1 MVERLNGIEKVR
13 GSTPLISTNKKTS
26 QTYHF
31 VKSGTI
37 VLGLPKG
44 SLQESTFALFKRA
57 GFDVSCS
64 SRSYIP
70 SINDDEIACRLLRPQ
85 EMSRYVELGLL
96 DAGICGYD
104 WVYEN
109 GSDVREI
116 CELNYSKSTANPV
129 RWVLAVPNDS
139 KIKTVKDL
147 EGKRI
152 STEAIGL
159 TKRYL
164 KKHGVKADVEF
175 SWGATE
181 VKAPELVDAI
191 VDLTETGSSLRANN
205 LRIVDTILVSTTRF
219 IANKDS
225 WKSPAKRRKLE
236 QLQMLLTGALEAR
249 RRVLLKCN
257 APSKSLDKVTSIM
270 PSLHAPTVNALHG
283 GDWFAVESVVEEG
296 LVRDLIPRLIAAGAT
311 GIIELPLN
319 KIIY

>member
-1 MVERLNGIEKVR
+1 MAI
-13 GSTPLISTNKKTS
+13 I
-26 QTYHF
+26 
-31 VKSGTI
+31 
-37 VLGLPKG
+37 LGLPKG

-57 GFDVSCS
+57 GFNVTCS
-64 SRSYIP
+64 SRSYVPVI
-70 SINDDEIACRLLRPQ
+70 DDEEIKCRLLRPQ

-109 GSDVREI
+109 GSDVQEV
-116 CELNYSKSTANPV
+116 CELNYSKQTSNPV

-147 EGKRI
+147 KGKRI
-152 STEAIGL
+152 ATEAVGL
-159 TKRYL
+159 VKRYL
-164 KKHGVKADVEF
+164 KKNKVNADVEF

-205 LRIVDTILVSTTRF
+205 LRIVDTILTSTTRL
-219 IANKDS
+219 IANKKS
-225 WKSPAKRRKLE
+225 WKNAAKRTKLE
-236 QLQMLLTGALEAR
+236 QLKMLLTGALDAQ

-257 APSKSLDKVTSIM
+257 ASAKALSKVVKEL
-270 PSLHAPTVNALHG
+270 PALHAPTVNRLNDEG
-283 GDWFAVESVVEEG
+283 WYAVESVVEERK
-296 LVRDLIPRLIAAGAT
+296 VRDLIPALTKAGAT

-319 KIIY
+319 KIVF

>member
-1 MVERLNGIEKVR
+1 MA
-13 GSTPLISTNKKTS
+13 
-26 QTYHF
+26 
-31 VKSGTI
+31 I

-57 GFDVSCS
+57 GFTVTCS

-70 SINDDEIACRLLRPQ
+70 TIDDPEIKCRLLRPQ

-109 GSDVREI
+109 GSDVQEV
-116 CELNYSKSTANPV
+116 CELNYSKATSNPV

-139 KIKTVKDL
+139 KIKSVKDL
-147 EGKRI
+147 AGKRI
-152 STEAIGL
+152 SSEAVGL
-159 TKRYL
+159 VKRYL
-164 KKHGVKADVEF
+164 KQNGVKADVEF

-205 LRIVDTILVSTTRF
+205 LRIVDTILTSTTRL
-219 IANKDS
+219 IANKKA
-225 WKSPAKRRKLE
+225 WKVKAKREKLE
-236 QLQMLLTGALEAR
+236 QLKMLLLGALDAQK
-249 RRVLLKCN
+249 RVLIKLN
-257 APSKSLDKVTSIM
+257 APAKKLEKITAAL
-270 PSLHAPTVNALHG
+270 PALHAPTVNKLNDA
-283 GDWFAVESVVEEG
+283 DWFAVESVVEEHQ
-296 LVRDLIPRLIAAGAT
+296 VRDLIPILRAAGAT

-319 KIIY
+319 KVIF

>member
-1 MVERLNGIEKVR
+1 MA
-13 GSTPLISTNKKTS
+13 
-26 QTYHF
+26 
-31 VKSGTI
+31 I

-57 GFDVSCS
+57 GFNVSCS
-64 SRSYIP
+64 SRSYYP
-70 SINDDEIACRLLRPQ
+70 SIDDEEIKCRLLRPQ

-109 GSDVREI
+109 GSDVAAI
-116 CELNYSKSTANPV
+116 CELSDPHATSNPL

-147 EGKRI
+147 KGKRI
-152 STEAIGL
+152 STEALGIVN
-159 TKRYL
+159 RYL
-164 KKHGVKADVEF
+164 KANGVKANVEF

-205 LRIVDTILVSTTRF
+205 LRIVDTILTSTTRL
-219 IANKDS
+219 IANKKA
-225 WKSPAKRRKLE
+225 WKDKAKRAKIE
-236 QLQMLLTGALEAR
+236 QLKMLLTAALDAQK
-249 RRVLLKCN
+249 RVLIKLN
-257 APSKSLDKVTSIM
+257 APAKKLEKITAAL
-270 PSLHAPTVNALHG
+270 PALHAPTINKLNDA
-283 GDWFAVESVVEEG
+283 DWYAVESVVEERQ
-296 LVRDLIPRLIAAGAT
+296 VRDLVPVLKAAGAT

-319 KIIY
+319 KIIF

>member
-1 MVERLNGIEKVR
+1 MGVIVINYVLSRFGESFEMA
-13 GSTPLISTNKKTS
+13 
-26 QTYHF
+26 
-31 VKSGTI
+31 I

-57 GFDVSCS
+57 GFTVTCS

-70 SINDDEIACRLLRPQ
+70 TIDDPEIKCRLLRPQ

-109 GSDVREI
+109 GSDVQEV
-116 CELNYSKSTANPV
+116 CELNYSKATSNPV

-139 KIKTVKDL
+139 KIKSVRDL
-147 EGKRI
+147 NGKRI
-152 STEAIGL
+152 SSEAVGL
-159 TKRYL
+159 VKRYL
-164 KKHGVKADVEF
+164 KKNGVKADVEF

-205 LRIVDTILVSTTRF
+205 LRIVDTILTSTTRL
-219 IANKDS
+219 IANKKA
-225 WKSPAKRRKLE
+225 WKVKAKREKLE
-236 QLQMLLTGALEAR
+236 QLKMLLTGALEAQK
-249 RRVLLKCN
+249 RVLLKLN
-257 APSKSLDKVTSIM
+257 APAKKLDKITAAL
-270 PSLHAPTVNALHG
+270 PALHAPTVNKLNDAE
-283 GDWFAVESVVEEG
+283 WFAVESVVDEHQ
-296 LVRDLIPRLIAAGAT
+296 VRDLIPVLRAAGAT

-319 KIIY
+319 KVIF

>member
-1 MVERLNGIEKVR
+1 MG
-13 GSTPLISTNKKTS
+13 
-26 QTYHF
+26 
-31 VKSGTI
+31 I

-44 SLQESTFALFKRA
+44 SLQDSTFALFKRA
-57 GFDVSCS
+57 GFNVSCS

-70 SINDDEIACRLLRPQ
+70 SIDDSEISCRLLRPQ

-109 GSDVREI
+109 GSDVHEI
-116 CELNYSKSTANPV
+116 CELNYSKATSNPV

-147 EGKRI
+147 NGKRI
-152 STEAIGL
+152 STEAVGL
-159 TKRYL
+159 VKRYL
-164 KKHGVKADVEF
+164 KQHGVKADVEF

-205 LRIVDTILVSTTRF
+205 LRIVDTILTSTTRF
-219 IANKDS
+219 IANKKA
-225 WKSPAKRRKLE
+225 WANKAKRTKLE
-236 QLQMLLTGALEAR
+236 QLQMLLTGALEAQ

-257 APSKSLDKVTSIM
+257 APAKTLDKVVKAL
-270 PSLHAPTVNALHG
+270 PALHAPTVNKLHDA
-283 GDWFAVESVVEEG
+283 DWYAVESVVEEKQ
-296 LVRDLIPRLIAAGAT
+296 VRDLIPVLTKAGAT

-319 KIIY
+319 KIIF

>member
-1 MVERLNGIEKVR
+1 M
-13 GSTPLISTNKKTS
+13 S
-26 QTYHF
+26 
-31 VKSGTI
+31 I

-57 GFDVSCS
+57 GFNVTCS
-64 SRSYIP
+64 SRSYTP
-70 SINDDEIACRLLRPQ
+70 SIDDEEIKCRLLRPQ

-96 DAGICGYD
+96 DAGICGWD

-109 GSDVREI
+109 GSDVQEI
-116 CELNYSKSTANPV
+116 CELNYSKATSNPV

-139 KIKTVKDL
+139 KIKSVKDL
-147 EGKRI
+147 AGKRI
-152 STEAIGL
+152 STEAVGL
-159 TKRYL
+159 VKRYL
-164 KKHGVKADVEF
+164 KKNRVEADVEF

-219 IANKDS
+219 IANKAS
-225 WKSPAKRRKLE
+225 WKNKAKRAKLE
-236 QLQMLLTGALEAR
+236 QLKTLLVGALEAQ

-257 APSKSLDKVTSIM
+257 APKASLDRVVKAM
-270 PSLHAPTVNALHG
+270 PALHAPTVNALHG
-283 GDWFAVESVVEEG
+283 GDWFAVESVVEERK
-296 LVRDLIPRLIAAGAT
+296 VRDLIPALKSAGAT

-319 KIIY
+319 KIIF

>member
-1 MVERLNGIEKVR
+1 MA
-13 GSTPLISTNKKTS
+13 
-26 QTYHF
+26 
-31 VKSGTI
+31 I

-57 GFDVSCS
+57 GFNVSCS
-64 SRSYIP
+64 SRSYYP
-70 SINDDEIACRLLRPQ
+70 SIDDEEIKCRLLRPQ

-109 GSDVREI
+109 GSDVVDV
-116 CELNYSKSTANPV
+116 CELNYSKATSNPV

-147 EGKRI
+147 KGKRI
-152 STEAIGL
+152 STEALGIVN
-159 TKRYL
+159 RYL
-164 KKHGVKADVEF
+164 KANGVKAAVEF

-205 LRIVDTILVSTTRF
+205 LRIVDTILTSTTRL
-219 IANKDS
+219 IANKKA
-225 WKSPAKRRKLE
+225 WKDKAKRAKIE
-236 QLQMLLTGALEAR
+236 QLKMLLTAALDAQK
-249 RRVLLKCN
+249 RVLIKLN
-257 APSKSLDKVTSIM
+257 APAKKLEKITAAL
-270 PSLHAPTVNALHG
+270 PALHAPTVNKLNDA
-283 GDWFAVESVVEEG
+283 DWFAVESVVEER
-296 LVRDLIPRLIAAGAT
+296 LVRDLVPVLKAAGAT

-319 KIIY
+319 KIIF

>member
-1 MVERLNGIEKVR
+1 MA
-13 GSTPLISTNKKTS
+13 
-26 QTYHF
+26 
-31 VKSGTI
+31 I

-57 GFDVSCS
+57 GFAVSCS
-64 SRSYIP
+64 SRSYYP
-70 SINDDEIACRLLRPQ
+70 SIDDEEIKCRLLRPQ

-109 GSDVREI
+109 GSDVVDV
-116 CELNYSKSTANPV
+116 CELNYSKATSNPV

-147 EGKRI
+147 KGKRI
-152 STEAIGL
+152 STEAIGIV
-159 TKRYL
+159 KRYL
-164 KKHGVKADVEF
+164 KANGVKADVEF

-205 LRIVDTILVSTTRF
+205 LRIVDTILTSTTRL
-219 IANKDS
+219 IANKKAWRD
-225 WKSPAKRRKLE
+225 KAKRAKIE
-236 QLQMLLTGALEAR
+236 QLKMLLTAALDAQK
-249 RRVLLKCN
+249 RVLIKLN
-257 APSKSLDKVTSIM
+257 APAKKLEKITAAL
-270 PSLHAPTVNALHG
+270 PALHAPTVNRLNDA
-283 GDWFAVESVVEEG
+283 DWFAVESVVEER
-296 LVRDLIPRLIAAGAT
+296 LVRDLVPVLKAAGAT

-319 KIIY
+319 KIIF

>member
-1 MVERLNGIEKVR
+1 MA
-13 GSTPLISTNKKTS
+13 
-26 QTYHF
+26 
-31 VKSGTI
+31 I

-57 GFDVSCS
+57 GFTVTCS

-70 SINDDEIACRLLRPQ
+70 TIDDPEIKCRLLRPQ

-109 GSDVREI
+109 GSDVQEV
-116 CELNYSKSTANPV
+116 CELNYSKATSNPV

-139 KIKTVKDL
+139 KIKSVKDL
-147 EGKRI
+147 AGKRI
-152 STEAIGL
+152 SSEAVGL
-159 TKRYL
+159 VKRYL
-164 KKHGVKADVEF
+164 KKNGVKADVEF

-205 LRIVDTILVSTTRF
+205 LRIVDTILTSTTRL
-219 IANKDS
+219 IANKKA
-225 WKSPAKRRKLE
+225 WKVKAKREKLE
-236 QLQMLLTGALEAR
+236 QLKMLLLGALDAQK
-249 RRVLLKCN
+249 RVLIKLN
-257 APSKSLDKVTSIM
+257 APAKKLEKITSAL
-270 PSLHAPTVNALHG
+270 PALHAPTVTKLNDA
-283 GDWFAVESVVEEG
+283 DWFAVESVVEEHQ
-296 LVRDLIPRLIAAGAT
+296 VRDLIPVLRAAGAT

-319 KIIY
+319 KVIF

>member
-1 MVERLNGIEKVR
+1 MA
-13 GSTPLISTNKKTS
+13 
-26 QTYHF
+26 
-31 VKSGTI
+31 I

-57 GFDVSCS
+57 GFNVSCS

-70 SINDDEIACRLLRPQ
+70 SIDDEEIKCRLLRPQ

-109 GSDVREI
+109 GSDVHEI
-116 CELNYSKSTANPV
+116 CELSYSKATSNPV

-147 EGKRI
+147 QGKRI
-152 STEAIGL
+152 ATEAVGL
-159 TKRYL
+159 VKRYL
-164 KKHGVKADVEF
+164 KKNGVKADVEF

-205 LRIVDTILVSTTRF
+205 LRIVDTILTSTTRF
-219 IANKDS
+219 IANKASMKD
-225 WKSPAKRRKLE
+225 AKKKAKLE
-236 QLQMLLTGALEAR
+236 QLKMLLTGALEAQ
-249 RRVLLKCN
+249 RRVLIKMN
-257 APSKSLDKVTSIM
+257 APTKNLEKVAKVL
-270 PSLHAPTVNALHG
+270 PSLHAPTVNKLN
-283 GDWFAVESVVEEG
+283 DESWCAVESVVEERE
-296 LVRDLIPRLIAAGAT
+296 VRNLIPQLIKAGAT

-319 KIIY
+319 KIIF

>member
-1 MVERLNGIEKVR
+1 M
-13 GSTPLISTNKKTS
+13 S
-26 QTYHF
+26 
-31 VKSGTI
+31 I

-57 GFDVSCS
+57 GFTVTCS
-64 SRSYIP
+64 SRSYVP
-70 SINDDEIACRLLRPQ
+70 SIDDEEIKCRLLRPQ

-109 GSDVREI
+109 GSDVHEI
-116 CELNYSKSTANPV
+116 CELNYSKATTNPV

-147 EGKRI
+147 QGKRI
-152 STEAIGL
+152 STEAVGL
-159 TKRYL
+159 VKRYL
-164 KKHGVKADVEF
+164 KKNKVSADVEF

-205 LRIVDTILVSTTRF
+205 LRIVDTILTSTTRF
-219 IANKDS
+219 IANKAA
-225 WKSPAKRRKLE
+225 WKCKAKRAKLE
-236 QLQMLLTGALEAR
+236 QLKMLLTGALEAQ

-257 APSKSLDKVTSIM
+257 APEKKVGEVVKVM
-270 PSLHAPTVNALHG
+270 PALHAPTVNKLDG
-283 GDWFAVESVVEEG
+283 GDWFAVESVVEEKQ
-296 LVRDLIPRLIAAGAT
+296 VRDLIPRLTAVGAT

-319 KIIY
+319 KIIF

>member
-1 MVERLNGIEKVR
+1 MA
-13 GSTPLISTNKKTS
+13 
-26 QTYHF
+26 
-31 VKSGTI
+31 I

-44 SLQESTFALFKRA
+44 SLQEATFALFKRA
-57 GFDVSCS
+57 GFNVSCS
-64 SRSYIP
+64 SRSYVP
-70 SINDDEIACRLLRPQ
+70 SIDDPDIKCRLLRPQ

-104 WVYEN
+104 WIYEN
-109 GSDVREI
+109 GSDVHEI
-116 CELNYSKSTANPV
+116 CELSYSKATSNPV

-147 EGKRI
+147 KGKRI

-164 KKHGVKADVEF
+164 KKNGVKADVEF

-205 LRIVDTILVSTTRF
+205 LRIVDTILTSTTRF
-219 IANKDS
+219 VANKKS
-225 WKSPAKRRKLE
+225 WRDAKKRAKLE
-236 QLQMLLTGALEAR
+236 QLKTLLTGALEAQ

-257 APSKSLDKVTSIM
+257 APASGLDKVVAAM
-270 PSLHAPTVNALHG
+270 PALHAPTVNRLHG
-283 GDWFAVESVVEEG
+283 GDWYAVESVVEER
-296 LVRDLIPRLIAAGAT
+296 LVRDLVPQLKAAGAT

-319 KIIY
+319 KVIF

>member
-1 MVERLNGIEKVR
+1 M
-13 GSTPLISTNKKTS
+13 S
-26 QTYHF
+26 
-31 VKSGTI
+31 I

-57 GFDVSCS
+57 GFNVTCS
-64 SRSYIP
+64 SRSYTP
-70 SINDDEIACRLLRPQ
+70 SIDDEEIKCRLLRPQ

-109 GSDVREI
+109 GSDVHEI
-116 CELNYSKSTANPV
+116 CELNYSKATSNPV

-139 KIKTVKDL
+139 KIKSVKDL
-147 EGKRI
+147 AGKRI
-152 STEAIGL
+152 STDAVGL
-159 TKRYL
+159 VKRYL
-164 KKHGVKADVEF
+164 KKNHVKADVEF

-219 IANKDS
+219 IANKAA
-225 WKSPAKRRKLE
+225 WKCKAKRAKLE
-236 QLQMLLTGALEAR
+236 QLQMLLTGALEAQ

-257 APSKSLDKVTSIM
+257 APEKGLQQVVKVM
-270 PSLHAPTVNALHG
+270 PALHAPTVNKLDG
-283 GDWFAVESVVEEG
+283 GDWFAVESVVEERK
-296 LVRDLIPRLIAAGAT
+296 VRDLIPALKSAGGT

-319 KIIY
+319 KVIF

>member
-1 MVERLNGIEKVR
+1 M
-13 GSTPLISTNKKTS
+13 S
-26 QTYHF
+26 
-31 VKSGTI
+31 I

-57 GFDVSCS
+57 GFTVTCS
-64 SRSYIP
+64 SRSYVP
-70 SINDDEIACRLLRPQ
+70 SIDDEEIKCRLLRPQ

-109 GSDVREI
+109 GSDVHEI
-116 CELNYSKSTANPV
+116 CELNYSKATTNPV

-147 EGKRI
+147 QGKRI
-152 STEAIGL
+152 STEAVGL
-159 TKRYL
+159 VKRYL
-164 KKHGVKADVEF
+164 KKNHVSADVEF

-205 LRIVDTILVSTTRF
+205 LRIVDTILTSTTRF
-219 IANKDS
+219 IANKS
-225 WKSPAKRRKLE
+225 AWKCKAKRAKLE
-236 QLQMLLTGALEAR
+236 QLQMLLTGALEAQ

-257 APSKSLDKVTSIM
+257 APEKGLQKVVKVM
-270 PSLHAPTVNALHG
+270 PALHAPTVNKLDG
-283 GDWFAVESVVEEG
+283 GDWFAVESVVEEKQ
-296 LVRDLIPRLIAAGAT
+296 VRDLIPRLTAAGAT

-319 KIIY
+319 KVIF

>member
-1 MVERLNGIEKVR
+1 MA
-13 GSTPLISTNKKTS
+13 
-26 QTYHF
+26 
-31 VKSGTI
+31 I

-57 GFDVSCS
+57 GFNVSCS

-70 SINDDEIACRLLRPQ
+70 TIDDEEIKCRLLRPQ

-96 DAGICGYD
+96 DAGICGFD

-109 GSDVREI
+109 GSDVQEI
-116 CELNYSKSTANPV
+116 CELNYSKATSNPV

-152 STEAIGL
+152 STEAMGL
-159 TKRYL
+159 VKRYL
-164 KKHGVKADVEF
+164 KQHGVKADVEF

-205 LRIVDTILVSTTRF
+205 LRIVDTILTSTTRF
-219 IANKDS
+219 IANKKS
-225 WKSPAKRRKLE
+225 WKDKKKRAKLE
-236 QLQMLLTGALEAR
+236 QLKMLLTGALEAQ

-257 APSKSLDKVTSIM
+257 APEKALKQVTEIL
-270 PSLHAPTVNALHG
+270 PALHAPTVNKLNGEGWYAI
-283 GDWFAVESVVEEG
+283 ESVVEERE
-296 LVRDLIPRLIAAGAT
+296 VRNLIPRLTSAGAT

-319 KIIY
+319 KIIF

>member
-1 MVERLNGIEKVR
+1 MA
-13 GSTPLISTNKKTS
+13 
-26 QTYHF
+26 
-31 VKSGTI
+31 I

-57 GFDVSCS
+57 GFTVTCS

-70 SINDDEIACRLLRPQ
+70 TIDDPEIKCRLLRPQ

-109 GSDVREI
+109 GSDVQEV
-116 CELNYSKSTANPV
+116 CELNYSKATSNPV

-139 KIKTVKDL
+139 KIKSVKDL
-147 EGKRI
+147 AGKRI
-152 STEAIGL
+152 SSEAVGL
-159 TKRYL
+159 VKRYL
-164 KKHGVKADVEF
+164 KKNGVKADVEF

-205 LRIVDTILVSTTRF
+205 LRIVDTILTSTTRL
-219 IANKDS
+219 IANKKA
-225 WKSPAKRRKLE
+225 WKVKAKREKLE
-236 QLQMLLTGALEAR
+236 QLKMLLLGALDAQK
-249 RRVLLKCN
+249 RVLIKLN
-257 APSKSLDKVTSIM
+257 APAKKLEKITAAL
-270 PSLHAPTVNALHG
+270 PALHAPTVNKLNDA
-283 GDWFAVESVVEEG
+283 DWFAVESVVEEHK
-296 LVRDLIPRLIAAGAT
+296 VRDLIPVLRAAGAT

-319 KIIY
+319 KVIF